1 MHNKKAI
8 LFDLDGVTI
17 DTEALYTISQ
27 IRLFREYGVEIPKD
41 DLSLF
46 RGCSEKTFFDLSIK
60 RYGINENRDLFIEK
74 GRKYV
79 MDEFKK
85 NIPFVSGFHK
95 LINRVSKA
103 YITGLVTASPMHSL
117 NWICDKL
124 KLENYFQFIISGEE
138 TRKNK
143 PYPHPYIEMMKRIS
157 VHPENTIIIEDS
169 IYGLRSALGS
179 GAHAIALKGSVQV
192 NKLKIAHKIISHLDE
207 ITLELIDD
215 LLQENI

>member
-74 GRKYV
+74 GRKHRITAIGNK
-79 MDEFKK
+79 MA
-85 NIPFVSGFHK
+85 IRLAVSRTDVAHVYP
-95 LINRVSKA
+95 NESK
-103 YITGLVTASPMHSL
+103 
-117 NWICDKL
+117 
-124 KLENYFQFIISGEE
+124 
-138 TRKNK
+138 
-143 PYPHPYIEMMKRIS
+143 
-157 VHPENTIIIEDS
+157 
-169 IYGLRSALGS
+169 
-179 GAHAIALKGSVQV
+179 
-192 NKLKIAHKIISHLDE
+192 
-207 ITLELIDD
+207 
-215 LLQENI
+215 